1 MANKDY
7 YSILGVEKGASEDE
21 IKSSYRR
28 LAKKYHPDLNK
39 TEEAAN
45 KFKEINEAY
54 EVLGDPK
61 KRANYDQYGSA
72 EGPQFGGGAGGGFGN
87 FFSGGGGFSDIF
99 SDIFS
104 AFGGG
109 GQERVQQRGQ
119 DINIEINLQF
129 NEAVFGCEKL
139 INVNKQDKCP
149 DCNGTGAKGGKEFST
164 CPDCKGSGRVR
175 FQQNTM
181 FGTTIREG
189 LCGRCNGTGR
199 IVKEKCVSCNGKGV
213 KKVSKTVKLKV
224 PAGIDNDQV
233 LRMRGEGN
241 APLREGINGDL
252 NVRISIAPHKVL
264 VRKGIDIYL
273 DLYIP
278 FTTTLLG
285 GKIEIPT
292 LKGNYTLTI
301 PELTASGTVLR
312 LKNRG
317 VKALNR
323 DYYGDM
329 FVTVKAEPPKKL
341 DSTTKKKLQ
350 ELEDMLGD
358 SYTKYNEYLNK
369 TKDLK

>member
-1 MANKDY
+1 M
-7 YSILGVEKGASEDE
+7 
-21 IKSSYRR
+21 
-28 LAKKYHPDLNK
+28 
-39 TEEAAN
+39 
-45 KFKEINEAY
+45 
-54 EVLGDPK
+54 
-61 KRANYDQYGSA
+61 
-72 EGPQFGGGAGGGFGN
+72 
-87 FFSGGGGFSDIF
+87 
-99 SDIFS
+99 
-104 AFGGG
+104 
-109 GQERVQQRGQ
+109 
-119 DINIEINLQF
+119 
-129 NEAVFGCEKL
+129 
-139 INVNKQDKCP
+139 
-149 DCNGTGAKGGKEFST
+149 
-164 CPDCKGSGRVR
+164 
-175 FQQNTM
+175 
-181 FGTTIREG
+181 
-189 LCGRCNGTGR
+189 
-199 IVKEKCVSCNGKGV
+199 
-213 KKVSKTVKLKV
+213 
-224 PAGIDNDQV
+224 
-233 LRMRGEGN
+233 
-241 APLREGINGDL
+241 
-252 NVRISIAPHKVL
+252 

-358 SYTKYNEYLNK
+358 SYPKYNEYLNK